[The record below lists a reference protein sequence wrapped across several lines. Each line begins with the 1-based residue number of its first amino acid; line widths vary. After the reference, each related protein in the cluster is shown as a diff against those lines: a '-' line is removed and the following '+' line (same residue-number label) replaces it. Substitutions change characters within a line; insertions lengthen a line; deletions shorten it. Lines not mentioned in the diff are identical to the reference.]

1 MGRPEGV
8 GKGGGVELGMGKYH
22 NSEPALAFIDKID
35 EPHRQGR
42 KRYVLRKAQQN
53 GGKTRY
59 PSRMTG

>member
-53 GGKTRY
+53 G
-59 PSRMTG
+59 